1 MVGRILLEKENG
13 ANRRQGRDRQKKQWS
28 LMFMDCV
35 LNLMRNRKLRNSPN
49 DEVSTPVQ
57 RKHIKPKITLRKK
70 VMCTLHDTN
79 WIYEPHT
86 IISRVFHNQNIY
98 TNMPF
103 FLTLKFTWFNNNY
116 SQKKLGQIEE
126 SVSLCCFD
134 INSKEKVNDK
144 TYTTINPMS
153 GTWSRGSGVKSPLQR
168 ACIYSVPSIYFRP

>member
-1 MVGRILLEKENG
+1 MWLWRRRRRRRKKSDGEIRIVMVGRILLEKENG

-79 WIYEPHT
+79 
-86 IISRVFHNQNIY
+86 
-98 TNMPF
+98 
-103 FLTLKFTWFNNNY
+103 
-116 SQKKLGQIEE
+116 
-126 SVSLCCFD
+126 
-134 INSKEKVNDK
+134 
-144 TYTTINPMS
+144 
-153 GTWSRGSGVKSPLQR
+153 
-168 ACIYSVPSIYFRP
+168 